1 MVRLLRTAV
10 LFGCTVTLLAVS
22 SAPAASVDASDRML
36 ETVKFL
42 SGPEL
47 KGRGIGTPELDK
59 AAAYIVR
66 KFEAVGLM
74 PGGDGGSWYQEW
86 TGPELKVTMRNVV
99 GFLPG
104 RDPLLAR
111 ESVVIGA
118 HYDHLGM
125 GAPRTGGQMQVYPGA
140 DDNASGVAV
149 LLELAWR
156 LPLAVNMDRTVVF
169 VAFTGEEEGRKGSR
183 YYVRTEQQF
192 PVSKCAAM
200 INLDTVGRLGK
211 GPLIVLG
218 AGTAKEWAEIF
229 SDAGKKVKL
238 EVAPSTQDLDA
249 SDQMSFQA
257 AGVPAVQ
264 LFAGPHL
271 EYHTP
276 ADTADKIDPKG
287 LAKIAE
293 VARTVA
299 LYLATT
305 PHPLT
310 PTLPA
315 SSPAGTAS
323 RAERKVTIGVIPDF
337 TYNES
342 GVKLGGVVPGSPAEA
357 AGLRRGDILVRAGVA
372 PVVTLKDLSDVLK
385 AAKPG
390 DSLPVS
396 FLRNGKTLQASVEV
410 REK

>member
-1 MVRLLRTAV
+1 MMRLLRTAV
-10 LFGCTVTLLAVS
+10 LFASIVTALTVS
-22 SAPAASVDASDRML
+22 SASSAPVDASDRML
-36 ETVKFL
+36 ETVQFL

-86 TGPELKVTMRNVV
+86 TDPELKVTMRNVV

-125 GAPRTGGQMQVYPGA
+125 QAPRTGGQPHFYPGA

-149 LLELAWR
+149 LLELASR
-156 LPLAVNMDRTVVF
+156 LPLALNVERTVVF
-169 VAFTGEEEGRKGSR
+169 VAFTGEEEGRKGSQ
-183 YYVRTEQQF
+183 YYVRNEQQF
-192 PVSKCAAM
+192 PVSKCVAM
-200 INLDTVGRLGK
+200 INLDTVGRLEKGK
-211 GPLIVLG
+211 LIVLG
-218 AGTAKEWAEIF
+218 AGTAKEWQDVFRE
-229 SDAGKKVKL
+229 AGKKVKL
-238 EVAPSTQDLDA
+238 EVAPSTQDLDS

-276 ADTADKIDPKG
+276 ADTPDRIDAKG
-287 LAKIAE
+287 LARIAE
-293 VARTVA
+293 FARAAA
-299 LYLATT
+299 LYLAIT
-305 PHPLT
+305 PQPLT

-315 SSPAGTAS
+315 SRPAGTS
-323 RAERKVTIGVIPDF
+323 PRAERKVTIGIIPDF

-342 GVKLGGVVPGSPAEA
+342 GVRLGGVAPGSPAEA
-357 AGLRRGDILVRAGVA
+357 AGMRQGDIVIRAGVT
-372 PVVTLKDLSDVLK
+372 PVVTLQDLSNVLK
-385 AAKPG
+385 VSKPG
-390 DSLPVS
+390 DRLPVTY
-396 FLRNGKTLQASVEV
+396 LRNGQTMKVNVEV